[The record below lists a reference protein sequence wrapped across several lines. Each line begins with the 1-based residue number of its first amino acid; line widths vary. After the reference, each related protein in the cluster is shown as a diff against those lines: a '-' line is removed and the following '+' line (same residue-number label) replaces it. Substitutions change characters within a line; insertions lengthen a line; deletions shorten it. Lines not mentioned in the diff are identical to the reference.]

1 MIRCALPLATALL
14 LAATPALA
22 LTDTPAAPAGSAT
35 SVAPAAPVGAPAAT
49 PGFIRAEG
57 TRFVNPDGSTFH
69 IKGMSFGNWLLPEG
83 YMFKFTV
90 QRSPQD
96 IEDVIE
102 YLAGPEEAARFW
114 KDFREA
120 YIQEEDVAFLAT
132 SGFTTIRVPLHW
144 KFFLDRANP
153 DQVDPKGEG
162 WARIDRLVGWAKAHN
177 IKLILDIHAA
187 PGGQTGVNHDDGV
200 GYPLTF
206 YVPEYKRRTLTMWRA
221 IAERYKDETAVL
233 GYDLLNEPITP
244 YHDTDFLNSRLE
256 PFYRELVETIRAV
269 DPNHPIML
277 AGAQWSTNFDVF
289 GKPFADNLGYTYHMF
304 WAGPQ
309 RSSIQKYVNFANRW
323 QVPIFIGETGELN
336 DDWNQKFRTL
346 NERFGLGWSF
356 WTYKNLD
363 TPSTVSS
370 INRPQGWD
378 AIALFGSVP
387 KSQWPTMEKPS
398 REQVAATLRAYIEN
412 ARFANTT
419 IRASYVASLG
429 LSATCPR
436 LAASGAAPAAPQTA
450 TPPPAATLATAGEAQ
465 LAAVTS
471 CP

>member
-1 MIRCALPLATALL
+1 MIARLL
-14 LAATPALA
+14 SPSVLLALA
-22 LTDTPAAPAGSAT
+22 LLAPVPARAQTPAPDSTAAAPEAAT
-35 SVAPAAPVGAPAAT
+35 SA
-49 PGFIRAEG
+49 PGFVRAQG
-57 TRFVNPDGSTFH
+57 PRFVNPDGSTFL

-114 KDFREA
+114 KDFRET
-120 YIQEEDVAFLAT
+120 YIQEEDVAFLAGA
-132 SGFTTIRVPLHW
+132 GFTTVRVPLHW
-144 KFFLDRANP
+144 KFFLDRNQP
-153 DQVDPKGEG
+153 DRVDPNGEG
-162 WARIDRLVGWAKAHN
+162 WALIDRLVGWAKAHD

-206 YVPEYKRRTLTMWRA
+206 YVPEFKRRTITLWRA
-221 IAERYKDETAVL
+221 IAERYRDETAVL

-244 YHDTDFLNSRLE
+244 YHDTDVLNSRLE
-256 PFYRELVETIRAV
+256 PFYRDLVTVIREV

-289 GKPFADNLGYTYHMF
+289 GPPFAENLGYTYHMF
-304 WAGPQ
+304 WAAPQ

-336 DDWNQKFRTL
+336 DEWNAQFRAL
-346 NERFGLGWSF
+346 NERLGLGWSF

-370 INRPQGWD
+370 INRPEGWD

-387 KSQWPTMEKPS
+387 KSQWASMEKPP
-398 REQVAATLRAYIEN
+398 REQVVATLRQYLDN

-419 IRASYVASLG
+419 IRNGYVASLG
-429 LSATCPR
+429 LKVPCAKFASADP
-436 LAASGAAPAAPQTA
+436 AAAPAPDGPCQ
-450 TPPPAATLATAGEAQ
+450 
-465 LAAVTS
+465 
-471 CP
+471 

>member
-1 MIRCALPLATALL
+1 MIRCALPLAAALC
-14 LAATPALA
+14 LA
-22 LTDTPAAPAGSAT
+22 AAPAGALTETAAPSA
-35 SVAPAAPVGAPAAT
+35 APAAAAPLAPAAAA
-49 PGFIRAEG
+49 PGFVRAEG

-120 YIQEEDVAFLAT
+120 YIQEEDVAFLAA

-144 KFFLDRANP
+144 KFFLDPAKP
-153 DQVDPKGEG
+153 DTVDPNGEG
-162 WARIDRLVGWAKAHN
+162 WGRIDRLVGWARAHG

-206 YVPEYKRRTLTMWRA
+206 YVPEYQRRTVTMWRA
-221 IAERYKDETAVL
+221 IAERYRNETAVL

-256 PFYRELVETIRAV
+256 PFYRKLVEAVREV

-289 GKPFADNLGYTYHMF
+289 GPPFADNLGYTYHMF

-370 INRPQGWD
+370 INKPQGWD

-387 KSQWPTMEKPS
+387 KSQWPDMEKPA
-398 REQVAATLRAYIEN
+398 REAVVATLRDYIAK

-429 LSATCPR
+429 LTATCPR
-436 LAASGAAPAAPQTA
+436 LASAAAPAAAAETA
-450 TPPPAATLATAGEAQ
+450 PLPATAAAAPVAAT
-465 LAAVTS
+465 TS

>member
-1 MIRCALPLATALL
+1 MIARLLPLAAALC
-14 LAATPALA
+14 LA
-22 LTDTPAAPAGSAT
+22 AAPARATTDSSALPAAVT
-35 SVAPAAPVGAPAAT
+35 TAPAAIPATSLPADAVPVA
-49 PGFIRAEG
+49 PGFVRTEG
-57 TRFVNPDGSTFH
+57 TRFVNPDGSTFN

-120 YIQEEDVAFLAT
+120 YIQEEDVAFLAA

-144 KFFLDRANP
+144 KFFLDPKNP
-153 DQVDPKGEG
+153 DKVDPDGEG
-162 WARIDRLVGWAKAHN
+162 WGRIDRLVGWAKAHG

-206 YVPEYKRRTLTMWRA
+206 YVPEYQGRTVTLWRA
-221 IAERYKDETAVL
+221 IAERYRNETAVL

-256 PFYRELVETIRAV
+256 PFYRRLVAAIREV

-289 GKPFADNLGYTYHMF
+289 GPPFADNLGYTYHMF

-363 TPSTVSS
+363 TPSTVAS
-370 INRPQGWD
+370 ISKPQGWD

-387 KSQWPTMEKPS
+387 KSQWPSMEKPS
-398 REQVAATLRAYIEN
+398 REQVAATLRDYIAK

-429 LSATCPR
+429 LTATCPK
-436 LAASGAAPAAPQTA
+436 LASSGA
-450 TPPPAATLATAGEAQ
+450 PPPAAEASTLAMAGETPV
-465 LAAVTS
+465 AAGATS

>member
-14 LAATPALA
+14 LAAAPALA
-22 LTDTPAAPAGSAT
+22 LTEPPAAPAAP
-35 SVAPAAPVGAPAAT
+35 SVAPGAATLPAA

-114 KDFREA
+114 RDFREA
-120 YIQEEDVAFLAT
+120 YIQEEDVAFLAA

-144 KFFLDRANP
+144 KFFLDPANP
-153 DQVDPKGEG
+153 DQVDPDGEG
-162 WARIDRLVGWAKAHN
+162 WARIDRLAGWAKAHN

-206 YVPEYKRRTLTMWRA
+206 YVPEYRRRTLTMWRA
-221 IAERYKDETAVL
+221 IAARYKDETAVL

-256 PFYRELVETIRAV
+256 PFYRELVEAIRAV

-289 GKPFADNLGYTYHMF
+289 GPPFADNLGYTYHMF

-309 RSSIQKYVNFANRW
+309 RSSIQKYVNFGNRW

-336 DDWNQKFRTL
+336 DDWNEKFRTL

-370 INRPQGWD
+370 ITRPQGWD

-387 KSQWPTMEKPS
+387 KSQWESMEKPS
-398 REQVAATLRAYIEN
+398 REAVAATLRAYIEN

-429 LSATCPR
+429 LTATCPR
-436 LAASGAAPAAPQTA
+436 LASAETGAAPEAAAASPALAAA
-450 TPPPAATLATAGEAQ
+450 TPGAGVAGPI
-465 LAAVTS
+465 TS